1 MCRHAYLRILSI
13 AITLFACGLILPEA
27 SAQSLVTAKN
37 LSNGTMYSDQ
47 VARQSGDLI
56 TIQVNE
62 STTVAESQT
71 TDTSRETDISAA
83 ITAIPNNARVSGA
96 AGTSTVGTLPVMSGN
111 SEKTF
116 TGEGTYDQSNAMS
129 TMITGRVIDVLD
141 NGNLVIEGRRTLV
154 FGENTKTIRI
164 TGVVRTADLN
174 SDNLVMSERIH
185 NMQVAIEGEG
195 PINRSQQ
202 EGILGRILDFVWP
215 L

>member
-1 MCRHAYLRILSI
+1 MFQLSGLRYVSFIVIL
-13 AITLFACGLILPEA
+13 GLTILGASPL

-47 VARQSGDLI
+47 VARQAGDLI

-71 TDTSRETDISAA
+71 TDTSRQMDISAA
-83 ITAIPNNARVSGA
+83 ITAIPNNARVAGASGS
-96 AGTSTVGTLPVMSGN
+96 STVGKLPVMSGN
-111 SEKTF
+111 SSKTF
-116 TGEGTYDQSNAMS
+116 TGEGSYDQQNRMS

-154 FGENTKTIRI
+154 FGENSKTIRI
-164 TGVVRTADLN
+164 TGIVRTADLN
-174 SDNLVMSERIH
+174 SDNFVMSERIH

-202 EGILGRILDFVWP
+202 EGLLGRLFDFIWP